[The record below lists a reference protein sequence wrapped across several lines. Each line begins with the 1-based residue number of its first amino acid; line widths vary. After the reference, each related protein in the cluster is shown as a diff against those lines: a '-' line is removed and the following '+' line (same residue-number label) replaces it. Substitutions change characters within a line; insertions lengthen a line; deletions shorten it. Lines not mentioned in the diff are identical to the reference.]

1 MSEEPVILEAADG
14 KTAPAVAELVRYS
27 PGARRWR
34 AAMFIAGGVLLGVT
48 CSAVPGPHMLITFW
62 LLPLAGIWLARRAL
76 RTEVKVVQIEGTCPA
91 CGRSVELF
99 GGSAA
104 EPRECRRCQTSLTLT
119 YPEPQSS

>member
-34 AAMFIAGGVLLGVT
+34 AAMFIVGGVVLGVS
-48 CSAVPGPHMLITFW
+48 CSVVPGPHMLVTVW
-62 LLPLAGIWLARRAL
+62 LPALAGIWLARRTL
-76 RTEVKVVQIEGTCPA
+76 RTEIKVVQIEGTCPA
-91 CGRSVELF
+91 CGRSLDLF

-104 EPRECRRCQTSLTLT
+104 DPRECRRCQTSLTLT
-119 YPEPQSS
+119 LPEPQSS